1 MVCGAVRGADG
12 GPGAGSVFLPPSV
25 RRGGPARRGI
35 SFGMPR
41 AIVIRAEGINCD
53 EEMVRAFRL
62 AGADAEPV
70 HLDRLARDPRRLD
83 EADLI
88 GFPGGFSYGDDIASG
103 RIMGARVREALWPE
117 LRGAAGRGCAMLGIC
132 NGFQVMIQAGLLPGG
147 DGRGRNHGGDAPH
160 PSPPPPPS
168 LALCDN
174 ISGHYEDR
182 WVGVEPELTSPCIWT
197 RGLAQLDESVR
208 MLPVGHGEGRLIFE
222 SPAALERLEAGGQ
235 IALRYR
241 DNFNGSE
248 GAVAGVCDPSGR
260 IFGLM
265 PHPDRFLDWTRH
277 PFWTRLD
284 PQRRAGAAPGL
295 AMFRSA
301 VEAVAAA
308 AV

>member
-1 MVCGAVRGADG
+1 
-12 GPGAGSVFLPPSV
+12 
-25 RRGGPARRGI
+25 
-35 SFGMPR
+35 MPR
-41 AIVIRAEGINCD
+41 AIVIRAAGINCD

-62 AGADAEPV
+62 AGAEADLA
-70 HLDRLARDPRRLD
+70 HLDTLAREPQRLD

-103 RIMGARVREALWPE
+103 RIMGARIRERLWPA
-117 LRGAAGRGCAMLGIC
+117 LMRARDRGAAMIGIC
-132 NGFQVMIQAGLLPGG
+132 NGFQVMIQAGLLPGPG
-147 DGRGRNHGGDAPH
+147 TPSRRGQAAHETAAEETGEGG
-160 PSPPPPPS
+160 PPQPA

-197 RGLAQLDESVR
+197 RPLAQLDPSVR

-235 IALRYR
+235 IALRYT

-248 GAVAGVCDPSGR
+248 GAVAGVCDPTGR

-284 PQRRAGAAPGL
+284 PARRRGDAPGL

-301 VEAVAAA
+301 VEAVAGAT
-308 AV
+308 V

>member
-1 MVCGAVRGADG
+1 
-12 GPGAGSVFLPPSV
+12 
-25 RRGGPARRGI
+25 
-35 SFGMPR
+35 MPR
-41 AIVIRAEGINCD
+41 AVVVRAEGINCD

-62 AGADAEPV
+62 AGADAELV
-70 HLDRLARDPRRLD
+70 HLDRLAREPRLL
-83 EADLI
+83 EACDLI

-103 RIMGARVREALWPE
+103 RIMGARVRDRLSGVLQAAAA
-117 LRGAAGRGCAMLGIC
+117 RGSAMIGIC

-147 DGRGRNHGGDAPH
+147 ARGEGGIDGSDGAP
-160 PSPPPPPS
+160 PAPS

-197 RGLAQLDESVR
+197 RGLAQLAASAR

-235 IALRYR
+235 IALRYT

-284 PQRRAGAAPGL
+284 RDRRQGDAPGL

>member
-1 MVCGAVRGADG
+1 
-12 GPGAGSVFLPPSV
+12 
-25 RRGGPARRGI
+25 
-35 SFGMPR
+35 MPR
-41 AIVIRAEGINCD
+41 AVVLRAEGINCD
-53 EEMVRAFRL
+53 EEMVRAFAL
-62 AGADAEPV
+62 AGAEAELV
-70 HLDRLARDPRRLD
+70 HLDRLAREPGRLD

-103 RIMGARVREALWPE
+103 RIMGARVRDRLAGALRAAAD
-117 LRGAAGRGCAMLGIC
+117 RGAAMIGIC

-147 DGRGRNHGGDAPH
+147 DRPEAGPGPGAP
-160 PSPPPPPS
+160 SM
-168 LALCDN
+168 ALCDN

-182 WVGVEPELTSPCIWT
+182 WVGLAAELSSPCIWT
-197 RGLAQLDESVR
+197 RPLAQLDPSAR

-235 IALRYR
+235 IALRYLE
-241 DNFNGSE
+241 NFNGSE
-248 GAVAGVCDPSGR
+248 GAVAGVCDPTGR

-284 PQRRAGAAPGL
+284 PQQRRGDPPGL

-301 VEAVAAA
+301 VEAVASAT
-308 AV
+308 V